1 MSVIAF
7 PSPLLSDADEA
18 AIAARVIASRYYTCK
33 RTTLDDGQPAMAL
46 LNQSRKIRGYVT
58 KKHGVFAVLDARR
71 ALVAQGRKL
80 DEVLSVLLK

>member
-1 MSVIAF
+1 VSVIAF

-18 AIAARVIASRYYTCK
+18 AIAARVVASRYYTCK

-46 LNQSRKIRGYVT
+46 LNRSRKIRGYVT

-71 ALVAQGRKL
+71 ALVAQGREL